1 MFPVLIAMMYFDLLN
16 DETLWSNSFDV
27 SSSAGV
33 QFPVLW
39 LKKRKAFFS
48 FYRSFQKELV
58 FFIPALLTK
67 MFDSLSIILINI
79 HIPAVKPAAT
89 IMIVLSEGNLWYLQ
103 TEILQQLL
111 PPHQWEELQQMVET
125 SQTEKEV
132 RQVSC

>member
-1 MFPVLIAMMYFDLLN
+1 MMYFDVLN

-27 SSSAGV
+27 SCSAGV

-39 LKKRKAFFS
+39 LKKEKAFFS

-67 MFDSLSIILINI
+67 MFHSLSIILINI

-89 IMIVLSEGNLWYLQ
+89 IIIVLSEGNLWYLQ

-111 PPHQWEELQQMVET
+111 PPHQWEELQPMVET